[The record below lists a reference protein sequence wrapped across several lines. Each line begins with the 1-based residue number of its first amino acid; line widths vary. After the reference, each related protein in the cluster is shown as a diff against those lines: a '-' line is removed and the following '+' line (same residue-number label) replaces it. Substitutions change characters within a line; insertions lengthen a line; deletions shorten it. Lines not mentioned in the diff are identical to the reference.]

1 MKTLV
6 PKLFKCWLVHV
17 GGLLAV
23 IAAVAA
29 SLTWSQGS
37 EGSIKLEGAWVAKT
51 DVGIL
56 SLVTYAPSDPSGRSA
71 VMRNQMVWPREVLAR
86 YGLEAV
92 TEEIAEAVVTGVNT
106 EAYNG
111 IWYGLVGGRTAMI
124 FVDHAS
130 ITYVT
135 PTEKI
140 VAHTVDAYLAT
151 ADADNDGYPDPGAA
165 PVVTTSNTTTSKR
178 LGH

>member
-1 MKTLV
+1 MKSLL
-6 PKLFKCWLVHV
+6 PKLLKYRLVRV

-29 SLTWSQGS
+29 SLAWSQGS
-37 EGSIKLEGAWVAKT
+37 GASTKLEGAWVAKT

-56 SLVTYAPSDPSGRSA
+56 SLVTYAPSDPSGRRA
-71 VMRNQMVWPREVLAR
+71 VMRNQMVWPRENLAK

-106 EAYNG
+106 EVYNG
-111 IWYGLVGGRTAMI
+111 IWYGLVGGRTALI
-124 FVDHAS
+124 FLDHAD

-135 PTEKI
+135 PTDKI
-140 VAHTVDAYLAT
+140 VAHTVDTYLAS
-151 ADADNDGYPDPGAA
+151 ADADNDGYPDPGTT
-165 PVVTTSNTTTSKR
+165 PVRTSSNTTISKR
-178 LGH
+178 LGR

>member
-6 PKLFKCWLVHV
+6 PKLLRCRLVQV

-29 SLTWSQGS
+29 SLASSQGS
-37 EGSIKLEGAWVAKT
+37 GASTKLEGAWVAKT

-71 VMRNQMVWPREVLAR
+71 VMRNQMVWPREILAR

-106 EAYNG
+106 EVYNG
-111 IWYGLVGGRTAMI
+111 IWYGLVGGRTVMI
-124 FVDHAS
+124 FVDHAD

-135 PTEKI
+135 PTEKT

-151 ADADNDGYPDPGAA
+151 ADADNDGYPDPGTT
-165 PVVTTSNTTTSKR
+165 PVVTTSNTTISKR
-178 LGH
+178 LGR